1 MKLIDLLLRLYPEEF
16 RARFGHDMH
25 QFHSDRI
32 REPGTSWRRIVT
44 DHLVSASAEQLRSTK
59 PDVKY
64 ALRGMAKRPAFAAVI
79 ILTIALGVG
88 ANTAIFGVL
97 NAILFRPL
105 PYREADRLV
114 TFSHDPPH
122 WLVSEPEYATY
133 RDRVRSL
140 ESVAVFTL
148 SQDNVLAGSEPERV
162 ATASVSPNF
171 FTTLGVQPEL
181 GRTFA
186 AGEDRQR
193 PAHVV
198 IISHELW
205 RSLFNGDPKVI
216 GKPMSLGG
224 VPRSVIGVMPE
235 HLNYPSP
242 ATALWLPLCSARTC
256 ASLGTLAPDEQD
268 GWARHF
274 LFMVA
279 RMRRGATVEQVSS
292 EGTAVAR
299 SIVKEHPNDF
309 DPAHPLVPSIRS
321 VRDSIV
327 GPTRP
332 YLYSLFAAV
341 SVVLLIVCANV
352 ANLLLARG
360 QSRRREMAV
369 RIALGASGRR
379 LITQLLTEALVL
391 ALGGGI
397 LGALVGIGATQALV
411 AASPSSLPR
420 LDQIHVSWEMMTF
433 CFVVALLAGL
443 IFGVFP
449 AIRAVRV
456 APAES
461 LHSGGKGAPYQ
472 ASRGPRQAL
481 VVAELALAMVL
492 LTGAGMLTRSLVQ
505 MERMDI
511 GFRPEDV
518 LVATVTPNVA
528 AYDSVRSVE
537 LYRSLR
543 ERVLALPGVQAA
555 GAARWLPVVE
565 AGGMSAVW
573 MEGQTYPP
581 GQLPQAVPQEVT
593 PGYFSAMGMRIVAG
607 RDIDDND
614 QEKALRVAVVTQS
627 FANAYWPNQVA
638 VGRRFR
644 LVGRDSAWM
653 TVVGVVNDVLAHG
666 YVDKPEPTM
675 YIPHAQTISSDYYT
689 PRAMSM
695 IIRTSTDPMRLAHSV
710 RDVVRSVD
718 PGLPVSNVRT
728 LDAVVGTSVANRRFT
743 TALMVAFAAF
753 ALLLAGLGIYGVV
766 SYTASQRAVE
776 IAVRMAL
783 GADRRRIV
791 LMVLSD
797 GARLVFVGLAMGL
810 AASVMFARAIRSLL
824 FGVGVVDPP
833 TLLGVAVLLALVAVL
848 ASLLP
853 ARRAS
858 GVSVMV
864 ALGEGD

>member
-1 MKLIDLLLRLYPEEF
+1 MRLIDLLLRLYPEEF
-16 RARFGHDMH
+16 RARFSRDMR

-32 REPGTSWRRIVT
+32 IEPGTSWTRIVA
-44 DHLVSASAEQLRSTK
+44 DHLTSAAAEQLRSVK

-64 ALRGMAKRPAFAAVI
+64 ALRGLAKRPGFTAVI
-79 ILTIALGVG
+79 VLTIGLGVG

-97 NAILFRPL
+97 NAILLQPL
-105 PYREADRLV
+105 PYRDADRLV
-114 TFSHDPPH
+114 TFSHEPPH
-122 WLVSEPEYATY
+122 WLVSEPEYDTY
-133 RDRVRSL
+133 RDQVRSL

-148 SQDNVLAGSEPERV
+148 SQDNVLAGPEPERV

-171 FTTLGVQPEL
+171 FSTLCVQPEL
-181 GRTFA
+181 GRSFGV
-186 AGEDRQR
+186 GEDRQQ

-198 IISHELW
+198 IISHEMW
-205 RSLFNGDPKVI
+205 QRVFNGDRTVI
-216 GKPMSLGG
+216 GKTISLGG
-224 VPRSVIGVMPE
+224 TPRSVIGVMPE
-235 HLNYPSP
+235 RLNYPSP
-242 ATALWLPLCSARTC
+242 ATAVWLPLCSWRTC
-256 ASLGTLAPDEQD
+256 ASLTTQMPDDQD
-268 GWARHF
+268 GWPRHF
-274 LFMVA
+274 LFMLA
-279 RMRRGATVEQVSS
+279 RMRPGASVEQVVAQA
-292 EGTAVAR
+292 TAVAR
-299 SIVKEHPNDF
+299 AIVRAHPNQF
-309 DPAHPLVPSIRS
+309 DPAHPLVPNVRS

-332 YLYSLFAAV
+332 YLYALFAAV

-360 QSRRREMAV
+360 QSRRREVAV
-369 RIALGASGRR
+369 RVALGASGRR
-379 LITQLLTEALVL
+379 LITQLLTEALML
-391 ALGGGI
+391 ALGGGV
-397 LGALVGIGATQALV
+397 LGALVGIGATRALV
-411 AASPSSLPR
+411 AMAPSSLPR
-420 LDQIHVSWEMMTF
+420 LDQIHVSWEVMTF

-461 LHSGGKGAPYQ
+461 LQSGGKGAAYQ

-505 MERMDI
+505 MQRRDI
-511 GFRPEDV
+511 GFRPEGV

-528 AYDSVRSVE
+528 AYDSVRSIAF
-537 LYRSLR
+537 YRSLVDR
-543 ERVLALPGVQAA
+543 ILAFPGVQAA

-581 GQLPQAVPQEVT
+581 AQLPQAVPQEIT
-593 PGYFSAMGMRIVAG
+593 PGYFRAIGMRVLAG
-607 RDIDDND
+607 RDIDDTD
-614 QEKALRVAVVTQS
+614 QEQAPPVAVVSQS
-627 FANAYWPNQVA
+627 FADAYWPNQVA

-653 TVVGVVNDVLAHG
+653 TVVGVVNDFLAHG

-689 PRAMSM
+689 SRAMSLV
-695 IIRTSTDPMRLAHSV
+695 ISTSGDPTHFASSV
-710 RDVVRSVD
+710 RAAVRSID
-718 PGLPVSNVRT
+718 PGVPVSSVRT

-743 TALMVAFAAF
+743 TTLMAGFASF
-753 ALLLAGLGIYGVV
+753 ALLLAALGIYGVV
-766 SYTASQRAVE
+766 SYTASQRVVE

-783 GADRRRIV
+783 GADRRRVV

-797 GARLVFVGLAMGL
+797 GARLAVVGMAIGL
-810 AASVMFARAIRSLL
+810 AASLAFARAIRSLL
-824 FGVGVVDPP
+824 FGVGVVDLG
-833 TLLGVAVLLALVAVL
+833 TLLGAAALLALVALL

-853 ARRAS
+853 ARRAG
-858 GVSVMV
+858 GVSVTA
-864 ALGEGD
+864 ALREGG